1 MTNDNNNII
10 SELKQISPLLAGL
23 PRHPVFYVPEGYFNA
38 LPQHILLKINK
49 EHTHSNVPEGYFD
62 NLADHIMHKI
72 RETEATNISEEL
84 PPILASVS
92 RENVH
97 HVPAGYFDSLAQQIT
112 LKVVKPKARV
122 ISISVFSGFARYA
135 AAAVITGILGLG
147 LFSRLNNKPEN
158 YNMEPVLAN
167 AETIIRSGSFE
178 TELNKLNEAEIT
190 EYLESYGHDVEAAI
204 LASAAETDELPDA
217 MDYVLQENT
226 LDQFMDKFD
235 IAGEF

>member
-10 SELKQISPLLAGL
+10 KELEEISPLLAGI
-23 PRHPVFYVPEGYFNA
+23 PRHPVFTLPEGYFND
-38 LPQHILLKINK
+38 LSQHILLKINK
-49 EHTHSNVPEGYFD
+49 EYAHSAVPEGYFD

-72 RETEATNISEEL
+72 RATEATNIIEEL

-112 LKVVKPKARV
+112 LKVAKPRARV
-122 ISISVFSGFARYA
+122 ISIAVFSGFARYA

-158 YNMEPVLAN
+158 YNMEPILAN
-167 AETIIRSGSFE
+167 AETIISSGSFE
-178 TELNKLNEAEIT
+178 TELNKLDEVEIT
-190 EYLESYGHDVEAAI
+190 EYLEAYGHDVEAAI
-204 LASAAETDELPDA
+204 LASAAETHELPDA
-217 MDYVLQENT
+217 IDYVLQENT
-226 LDQFMDKFD
+226 LDQFKDKFD
-235 IAGEF
+235 IAE